1 MEYRRGRITR
11 DYRRWGRVARL
22 ARFRARS
29 HSRNAYGGGQTGS
42 FPFSEVSSHY
52 EPSESCETNIRKRP
66 LCPRVPG
73 KILTNPLPT
82 LLHSFGCLSTDAKF
96 RYFQFVAIRYSAI
109 FEAFFNSIQP
119 TGAHL
124 QPHGLFPAAARH
136 DERTIFSHV
145 VGRCPVLAHEHC
157 YGLFSI

>member
-29 HSRNAYGGGQTGS
+29 HSRNANGGGQTYGGGQTGS

-66 LCPRVPG
+66 VCPRFPRLSPISPSVPDFPEFPVSPVTLR
-73 KILTNPLPT
+73 ILP
-82 LLHSFGCLSTDAKF
+82 G
-96 RYFQFVAIRYSAI
+96 
-109 FEAFFNSIQP
+109 
-119 TGAHL
+119 
-124 QPHGLFPAAARH
+124 
-136 DERTIFSHV
+136 
-145 VGRCPVLAHEHC
+145 
-157 YGLFSI
+157 